1 MHQFDVAGGK
11 LGCHGPHVIFCLS
24 VFVFVKH
31 SGTCNFTSLPFWVCF
46 ASGSAIF
53 KEHSVALMP
62 KMQLYSFKRTN
73 LESALVGVT
82 LITAKSLH
90 AHAFPHSHAN
100 NFHYIWGHCRL
111 LHPCG
116 RQAGEVHWA
125 QQTLLLQ
132 LIVLHYILTIG
143 RIMICQFLFFTREC
157 ALGGGWFW

>member
-143 RIMICQFLFFTREC
+143 RIMIRQFLFFTREC